1 MTDRERRVRE
11 DPAADPDLDDVE
23 GHGRW
28 DLPGD
33 EQPSSTQGAHGP
45 SSAAPDHEGR
55 A

>member
-1 MTDRERRVRE
+1 MSDREKRVRT
-11 DPAADPDLDDVE
+11 DTATTGHVDDLDDVE

-33 EQPSSTQGAHGP
+33 EQPGSTTTAPAHEP
-45 SSAAPDHEGR
+45 EDR

>member
-1 MTDRERRVRE
+1 MSDREKRVRT
-11 DPAADPDLDDVE
+11 DGPATDDLDDVE

-33 EQPSSTQGAHGP
+33 EQPGSTTTAPAHEP
-45 SSAAPDHEGR
+45 EDR